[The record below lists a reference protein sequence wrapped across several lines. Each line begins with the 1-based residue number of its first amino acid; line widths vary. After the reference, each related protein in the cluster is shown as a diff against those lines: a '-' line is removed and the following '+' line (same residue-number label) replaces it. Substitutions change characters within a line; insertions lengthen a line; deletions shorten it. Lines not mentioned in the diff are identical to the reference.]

1 MGEFI
6 DLDKYISDWQQMHK
20 AMAVLYRPLKHKK
33 GDLYLIHD
41 YEGTEGFAEIMLDA
55 PVNVAMGAMLFFY
68 HLGNE
73 LSKHLTDSL
82 VSQLKEDSE
91 FQQTLEQSGVGSSQF
106 THSLKE
112 MSESLKKLQSSHY
125 FNV

>member
-1 MGEFI
+1 
-6 DLDKYISDWQQMHK
+6 
-20 AMAVLYRPLKHKK
+20 
-33 GDLYLIHD
+33 
-41 YEGTEGFAEIMLDA
+41 
-55 PVNVAMGAMLFFY
+55 MGAMLFFY

-82 VSQLKEDSE
+82 AKQLKEDLE
-91 FQQTLEQSGVGSSQF
+91 FQQTLEQSGVGINQF

-112 MSESLKKLQSSHY
+112 MSENLKKLQSSHY